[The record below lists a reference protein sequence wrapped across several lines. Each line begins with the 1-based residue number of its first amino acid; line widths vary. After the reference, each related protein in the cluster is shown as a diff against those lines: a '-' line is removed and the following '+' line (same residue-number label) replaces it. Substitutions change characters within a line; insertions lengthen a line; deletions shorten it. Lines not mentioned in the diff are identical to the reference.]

1 MRDQQTS
8 KTLSNEIDKAY
19 FNFNFIVRYVFV

>member
-8 KTLSNEIDKAY
+8 KTLSNEIDIVY
-19 FNFNFIVRYVFV
+19 FNFHLIVRYVFV